1 MGIRTQAMGDLL
13 SRYLLVFRMAWKNR
27 KTMEPVTRTR
37 DEAEFLPATLALQE
51 TPVHPAPRIAMG
63 LIIFFSFS
71 RR

>member
-37 DEAEFLPATLALQE
+37 DEAEFLPATLAL
-51 TPVHPAPRIAMG
+51 
-63 LIIFFSFS
+63 
-71 RR
+71 